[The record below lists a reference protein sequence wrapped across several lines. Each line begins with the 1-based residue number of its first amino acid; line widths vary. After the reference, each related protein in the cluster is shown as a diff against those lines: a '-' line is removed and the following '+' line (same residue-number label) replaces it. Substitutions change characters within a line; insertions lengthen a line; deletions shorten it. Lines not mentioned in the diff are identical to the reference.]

1 MNSPK
6 MTRTRFALSKKVE
19 MLDLFRGGKSR
30 NEICQSYGILPST
43 FQNFLREETRLRAEF
58 EKNRNSK
65 CLTIRNSPQNKLEQA
80 LIKWI
85 CIVREQ
91 KIALSG
97 PMVQEKALEFATL
110 LSVKDFTASNSLL
123 DHFKMRENLDFKNVV
138 GKGGDIDVNVV
149 QNWTKNFLP
158 SQRLRGR

>member
-1 MNSPK
+1 MNTPK
-6 MTRTRFALSKKVE
+6 KTRTRFALSKKVE

-58 EKNRNSK
+58 EKNRDSK
-65 CLTIRNSPQNKLEQA
+65 CFTIRNLPQNELEQA
-80 LIKWI
+80 LIEWI
-85 CIVREQ
+85 CIAREQ

-110 LSVKDFTASNSLL
+110 LSVKDFAASNGWL
-123 DHFKMRENLDFKNVV
+123 DRFRCH
-138 GKGGDIDVNVV
+138 G
-149 QNWTKNFLP
+149 
-158 SQRLRGR
+158 